1 MREETASL
9 VGGVGIITLAPG
21 VAHET
26 VTRFIKTKTT
36 PFPQPASK
44 EDTSTCWNNII
55 ISPTKTSFIC
65 VYFVNNDHR
74 INCWDQS
81 VKLALR
87 LLPGPD
93 GHEDH
98 VDHSR
103 DLKTSLCC
111 CSVLV
116 MTAGS

>member
-9 VGGVGIITLAPG
+9 VGGIGGITLAPG

-36 PFPQPASK
+36 PLPQPASR

-65 VYFVNNDHR
+65 VYSPGNDKR
-74 INCWDQS
+74 IN
-81 VKLALR
+81 
-87 LLPGPD
+87 
-93 GHEDH
+93 
-98 VDHSR
+98 
-103 DLKTSLCC
+103 DL
-111 CSVLV
+111 
-116 MTAGS
+116 